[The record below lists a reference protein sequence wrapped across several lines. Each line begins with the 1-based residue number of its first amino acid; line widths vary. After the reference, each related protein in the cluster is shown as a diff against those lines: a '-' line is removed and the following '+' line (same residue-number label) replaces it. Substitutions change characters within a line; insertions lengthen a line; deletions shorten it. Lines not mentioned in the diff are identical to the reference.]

1 MKIEVKFSYTKTG
14 PKAFIRPYTDEWEPT
29 TTALRAYRKDMRNI
43 KEATQFP
50 EGVGYYAVMNPWLL
64 ESVLKANDIDAMQL
78 VKAAQM
84 ENPPLENVRYANE
97 NEIVWYEFPTSSTVK
112 RCTNLSRSRSFI
124 REWVNYDCPPLY
136 KYISNKKN
144 VSVNGWGLALPI
156 FCNTLVEND
165 YNGQYIIDDS
175 ITAEEIEAIL
185 KNVNPKGII
194 AEAMNYAK
202 EAHAMGTENLATLEK
217 EVQDAINSI
226 NVMLTTPEN
235 LNAILLEQEKHK
247 DEEDVFDCGWLN
259 WYPEKG
265 TKLHHDF
272 ELLRQSGKGSTILS
286 INMPTVSQSVTV
298 QSYGG
303 KLVQKL
309 VKEKLGYDIFYIKHL
324 D

>member
-1 MKIEVKFSYTKTG
+1 M
-14 PKAFIRPYTDEWEPT
+14 
-29 TTALRAYRKDMRNI
+29 
-43 KEATQFP
+43 
-50 EGVGYYAVMNPWLL
+50 
-64 ESVLKANDIDAMQL
+64 
-78 VKAAQM
+78 
-84 ENPPLENVRYANE
+84 
-97 NEIVWYEFPTSSTVK
+97 
-112 RCTNLSRSRSFI
+112 
-124 REWVNYDCPPLY
+124 
-136 KYISNKKN
+136 
-144 VSVNGWGLALPI
+144 ALPI

-175 ITAEEIEAIL
+175 ITPEEIEAIL
-185 KNVNPKGII
+185 KNVNQKGLI

-202 EAHAMGTENLATLEK
+202 EARAMGNENLATLEK

-247 DEEDVFDCGWLN
+247 DEEGVFDCGWLN

-272 ELLRQSGKGSTILS
+272 ELLRQAGRSSTILS